1 MAELLKNIYSQTFFE
16 KLNPILSR
24 HIEGFEGEDF
34 INRIFDEEWKKR
46 ELKDRMK
53 HIANVLHHFL
63 PDKYPEAIAF
73 ILSIVRDIEQS
84 ELSEMRLEGM
94 FLPEYV
100 EKFGLHDLET
110 SVVAMEEITKFASCE
125 FAVRPFI
132 KKYPEKMMR
141 QIYNWT
147 VHENHHV
154 RRLASEGCRPRL
166 PWAMALNVFKK
177 DPLPVLKVLERL
189 KEDTSEY
196 VRRSVANNLNDIAKD
211 HPELVLEIGKQWMGI
226 ANETDWIVKHGCRT
240 LLKNAHP
247 GSLKL
252 FGFEEPD
259 EIEVTNLQ
267 VQSDIAIGEK
277 LDFSFSLKNNSVKS
291 VKIRLEYAIDYVKSN
306 GSRNRKIFKITEN
319 LYASGDESAF
329 ARSQSFREMT
339 TRKHYPGMHKL
350 AVIVNGQEM
359 DAKEFKVKLPKRSEY
374 QKRDHF

>member
-1 MAELLKNIYSQTFFE
+1 MAELLKNLYNQTFFE

-34 INRIFDEEWKKR
+34 MNRIFDEEWKKR

-53 HIANVLHHFL
+53 QIAKVLHHFL
-63 PDKYPEAIAF
+63 PDNYPDAVTL
-73 ILSIVRDIEQS
+73 ILSVVRDIEQS

-94 FLPEYV
+94 FFPEYV
-100 EKFGLHDLET
+100 EKFGIHDFET
-110 SVVAMEEITKFASCE
+110 SVMAMEQITKFASCE
-125 FAVRPFI
+125 FAVRPYI
-132 KKYPEKMMR
+132 KKYPEKMME
-141 QIYNWT
+141 QILEWT
-147 VHENHHV
+147 LNENHHV

-166 PWAMALNVFKK
+166 PWAMALPVFKK
-177 DPLPVLKVLERL
+177 NPFPVLTVLERL
-189 KEDTSEY
+189 KEDPSEY

-211 HPELVLEIGKQWMGI
+211 HPELVLEIGMKWMGI

-267 VQSDIAIGEK
+267 VQSVISIGEK
-277 LDFSFSLKNNSVKS
+277 LDFSFSLKNKS
-291 VKIRLEYAIDYVKSN
+291 DKSEKIRLEYAIDYVKSN

-319 LYASGDESAF
+319 WYASGDESAF

-339 TRKHYPGMHKL
+339 TRKHYPGLHRL

-359 DAKEFKVKLPKRSEY
+359 DTREFEVKLPKHS
-374 QKRDHF
+374 